1 MPASLDLPHGVALF
15 FWRTW
20 WDPEREYSTTQI
32 RICRFYDLHLAC
44 HLNVIGN
51 GGLKHVFLGKLSYIE
66 LQPWHTVV
74 LEELAH
80 RKGLPSR
87 WWSWR
92 SVLYGYWPAFL
103 WTLDTLAVPIAQK
116 LWLTPTHHTQ
126 PFYVRM
132 FHLNNQRLWDTPRTA
147 ENMASRD
154 APLRSGSSELRTSGW
169 STPDVFWKSGASG
182 VHRYDCYLFWGKMMK
197 WYDMIWATS
206 KTPLLIFSKR
216 VSIRT

>member
-1 MPASLDLPHGVALF
+1 MPTSLDLPHGVALF

-132 FHLNNQRLWDTPRTA
+132 FHLNNQRLWDTPRKA
-147 ENMASRD
+147 EKIWKVGTHLWGPAAQHC
-154 APLRSGSSELRTSGW
+154 APPVGARQMYSESQGPQGSTDMIAIFFGGRW
-169 STPDVFWKSGASG
+169 WN
-182 VHRYDCYLFWGKMMK
+182 
-197 WYDMIWATS
+197 DMIW
-206 KTPLLIFSKR
+206 
-216 VSIRT
+216 